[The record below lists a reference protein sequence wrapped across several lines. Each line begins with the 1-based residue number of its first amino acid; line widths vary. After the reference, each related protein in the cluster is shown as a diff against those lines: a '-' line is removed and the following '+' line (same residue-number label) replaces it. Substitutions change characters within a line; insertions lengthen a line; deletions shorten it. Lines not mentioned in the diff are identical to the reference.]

1 MTLRYEE
8 IAEILKIIDSSNC
21 DEVSIETGEI
31 KLFVRRTGAGA
42 VEATRPSGGEP
53 VRPAAATET
62 KTRSQSPA
70 GTIVLAAG
78 QFEITAPMVGTFY
91 RAPSPETPP
100 FVEIGSV
107 VKKGQPLCLI
117 EVMKL
122 FTTVYAEQAGRVVH
136 IGADNGELVEYGR
149 TLFVL
154 EPAMEQPA

>member
-42 VEATRPSGGEP
+42 VEAARPRSGPEP
-53 VRPAAATET
+53 AQSAAAAEI
-62 KTRSQSPA
+62 KTPSPA

-91 RAPSPETPP
+91 RTPSPEAPA

-122 FTTVYAEQAGRVVH
+122 FTTVYAEQDGRVVH
-136 IGADNGELVEYGR
+136 IGAESGELVEYGR

-154 EPAMEQPA
+154 EPAMERPA